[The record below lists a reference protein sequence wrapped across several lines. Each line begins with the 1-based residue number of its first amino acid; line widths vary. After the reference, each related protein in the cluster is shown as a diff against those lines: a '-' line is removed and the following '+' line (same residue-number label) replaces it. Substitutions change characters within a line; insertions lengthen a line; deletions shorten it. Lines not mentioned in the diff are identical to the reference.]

1 MSKEKYLEEL
11 SDELRISKPVLKKF
25 IYAVGTNKENI
36 KDYAKNG
43 SCGIVRKDNGFDVSY
58 VAQML
63 NEKDAKIKDL
73 EHRLSNCIEPKFK
86 IGQEIW
92 DVVTQRYWE
101 IKKFELIP
109 LEGELCEMYRL
120 GHGDTGDYNSCLLP
134 YDGNQFFATEEEAK
148 AKLEEIQNANN

>member
-11 SDELRISKPVLKKF
+11 SDELRISKLVLKKI

-43 SCGIVRKDNGFDVSY
+43 SCAIVRKDNGFDVSY

-63 NEKDAKIKDL
+63 NEKDAKIKSL

-86 IGQEIW
+86 QSQAVFIVFENDYLKGYVDCFDFYTKKYLVHYPDEVLGDDWCSENEI
-92 DVVTQRYWE
+92 
-101 IKKFELIP
+101 
-109 LEGELCEMYRL
+109 
-120 GHGDTGDYNSCLLP
+120 
-134 YDGNQFFATEEEAK
+134 FASKAEVE
-148 AKLEEIQNANN
+148 AKLEELKNGKV

>member
-11 SDELRISKPVLKKF
+11 SDELRISKPMLKRY
-25 IYAVGTNKENI
+25 IHAVGTNKENI

-43 SCGIVRKDNGFDVSY
+43 SCAIVRKDNGFDVSY

-73 EHRLSNCIEPKFK
+73 EHRLSNCIVKPKFNVSDT
-86 IGQEIW
+86 IFVIVNDNIEEYFVDEILLRNKGTLW
-92 DVVTQRYWE
+92 AYYDICKETE
-101 IKKFELIP
+101 I
-109 LEGELCEMYRL
+109 
-120 GHGDTGDYNSCLLP
+120 
-134 YDGNQFFATEEEAK
+134 TEKNEIFTTEAEAK